1 MVKTRVRAVLTSGGV
16 KPVLD
21 SGGGDHSMFAKAFLE
36 VLNEND
42 GILEGFSLYR
52 EVQKRV
58 KHLSATMRVDQDP
71 QYAPIKYAG
80 HEAGEFFFLP
90 SGQRI
95 GGMRPVHSSI
105 AGITSNVPAS
115 IENDS

>member
-1 MVKTRVRAVLTSGGV
+1 
-16 KPVLD
+16 
-21 SGGGDHSMFAKAFLE
+21 MFAKAFLE
-36 VLNEND
+36 VLSEND

-58 KHLSATMRVDQDP
+58 KHLSATMRVDQEP

-95 GGMRPVHSSI
+95 GRLDHPRSPI
-105 AGITSNVPAS
+105 AGIGGTAPNAAYGDLALSS
-115 IENDS
+115 SDG